1 MIQPNS
7 VVYESQLESLRLI
20 YRGKVRDLYEVDDR
34 HMLMVASDRL
44 SAFDVILFEMHETSL
59 VSHTM
64 RTSRKTARSL
74 ESLGGKKA
82 LYLFYYAAFF
92 NGGSRDN

>member
-1 MIQPNS
+1 
-7 VVYESQLESLRLI
+7 
-20 YRGKVRDLYEVDDR
+20 
-34 HMLMVASDRL
+34 
-44 SAFDVILFEMHETSL
+44 MHETSL

-82 LYLFYYAAFF
+82 LYLFYYAAFLM
-92 NGGSRDN
+92 GGGGGDLATISTRALKKMSALLITKPREVGM